1 MFPCIRDCFMWFCEL
16 FGHVPVFCIL
26 GYGILWCMFFFL
38 DFWVVISFSN
48 CIWFALKEKRNERIK
63 RSKKGWCRWRRR
75 LWKPSL
81 RGKGIW
87 KRKLQIHLPPFAW
100 NFLTPLYS
108 FISCLFILSF
118 PFPFEANRPNLIR
131 EITIQKSLK
140 KKRNV
145 LKYTISNQ
153 VY

>member
-1 MFPCIRDCFMWFCEL
+1 MHQRL
-16 FGHVPVFCIL
+16 FYVVLWAFWSCSSVLYTWL
-26 GYGILWCMFFFL
+26 GMGYFGACFFFL